1 MAEMYLTEKLA
12 QKLENSS
19 ASSMNESDTVE
30 VDLPEG
36 DEDDRH
42 AAPDFLN
49 LLPSTVV
56 IQV

>member
-1 MAEMYLTEKLA
+1 MYLTDKLA

-19 ASSMNESDTVE
+19 ASSTSDTVV

-42 AAPDFLN
+42 VARLF
-49 LLPSTVV
+49 
-56 IQV
+56 